1 MEVSLWYMSC
11 DHKVKD
17 YAKWKPLLISMV
29 RQEKNSALKVGALSC
44 LWKTE
49 SHLYLLEFDSM
60 NNAKKYYG
68 SEDLKNVIKDA
79 GVID

>member
-1 MEVSLWYMSC
+1 
-11 DHKVKD
+11 
-17 YAKWKPLLISMV
+17 MV